1 MVLSTFKLTGQ
12 ENNRQTHK
20 NTPTTDNYWAVL
32 QPFFVTGTLIRVLAI
47 QGSKF
52 SLNLTELF
60 SETSTSQISLKC
72 VNELK
77 LLWEYKGENA
87 NRAKAWKA
95 FLYGYLFQTFLKV

>member
-20 NTPTTDNYWAVL
+20 NTPTTDNYRAVL

-77 LLWEYKGENA
+77 LL
-87 NRAKAWKA
+87 
-95 FLYGYLFQTFLKV
+95 